1 MSGFLP
7 ELGGIVAQRVGAVG
21 GREDV
26 AVVDDG
32 ATAEGFA
39 LVPVRAQGLNQA
51 NLQRIGSHLLQ
62 GLFYVH
68 LIASIAILKSKQ
80 YLVHNICPQ

>member
-7 ELGGIVAQRVGAVG
+7 ELGGIISQRMGAVG

-32 ATAEGFA
+32 AAAEGFA

-51 NLQRIGSHLLQ
+51 DLLQKGSHFLQ
-62 GLFYVH
+62 GFFM
-68 LIASIAILKSKQ
+68 
-80 YLVHNICPQ
+80 

>member
-1 MSGFLP
+1 MP
-7 ELGGIVAQRVGAVG
+7 ELGGIVPQGVGAVG

-32 ATAEGFA
+32 ASAEGLA

-51 NLQRIGSHLLQ
+51 DLPRRFI
-62 GLFYVH
+62 F
-68 LIASIAILKSKQ
+68 
-80 YLVHNICPQ
+80 

>member
-7 ELGGIVAQRVGAVG
+7 ELGGIVPQGMGTVG

-32 ATAEGFA
+32 AAAEGFA
-39 LVPVRAQGLNQA
+39 LVLVSAQGLNQA
-51 NLQRIGSHLLQ
+51 DLQRAHVFRFISYRICL
-62 GLFYVH
+62 
-68 LIASIAILKSKQ
+68 AAIVSPC
-80 YLVHNICPQ
+80 VRDHT